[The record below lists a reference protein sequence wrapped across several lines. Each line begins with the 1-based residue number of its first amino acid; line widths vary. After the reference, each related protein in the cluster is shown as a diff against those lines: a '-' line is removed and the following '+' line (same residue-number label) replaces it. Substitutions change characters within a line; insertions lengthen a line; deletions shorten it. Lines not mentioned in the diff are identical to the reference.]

1 MRRAIWRR
9 IGSVSAGRPSGWRR
23 ATTDG
28 DAPKQQT
35 RDKLVLEKRD
45 QFIAGRI
52 HGTLKVDEIGLIF
65 LGLLHAVEAFLWPDI
80 ELTRK
85 AWWAATDE

>member
-1 MRRAIWRR
+1 M
-9 IGSVSAGRPSGWRR
+9 
-23 ATTDG
+23 
-28 DAPKQQT
+28 
-35 RDKLVLEKRD
+35 LEKRD